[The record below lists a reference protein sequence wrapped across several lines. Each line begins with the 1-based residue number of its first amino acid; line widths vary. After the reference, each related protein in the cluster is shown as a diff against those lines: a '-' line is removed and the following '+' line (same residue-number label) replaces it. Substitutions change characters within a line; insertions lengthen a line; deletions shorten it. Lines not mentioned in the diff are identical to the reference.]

1 MLARFNRATATVLA
15 GVTASAILLSTPAV
29 AQDDDEIL
37 IQGVPATAKVVRV
50 SYRDLNLRY
59 IAHLNTLNDRV
70 ERAVRD
76 VCELADVRDTL
87 DAAYR
92 KCAEASFARARPQ
105 VHRAY
110 LRANRLASQ

>member
-1 MLARFNRATATVLA
+1 MLARNRATAAILA
-15 GVTASAILLSTPAV
+15 GVTASFIITSTPAV

-37 IQGVPATAKVVRV
+37 IQGVPVTAKVVRV

-92 KCAEASFARARPQ
+92 KCAEASLARARPQ
-105 VHRAY
+105 MHQAY